1 MKDKSYSA
9 KAIENV
15 ASMRKKYIKNI
26 SDEETNLEKIEDID
40 SKVEETK
47 ALREKYS
54 YRRW

>member
-26 SDEETNLEKIEDID
+26 GEEEENLEKMQEINA
-40 SKVEETK
+40 KAEEAK
-47 ALREKYS
+47 AFREKYS